1 MIASPPRKATMRDVS
16 RLAGVSQMT
25 VSRVLAEPERV
36 TETTRKRVME
46 AIEQLGY
53 VPDRVAGSLSSR
65 RTNFVTAILPTLTNS
80 NFADTAQGL
89 AEALRPKGYQLL
101 IGFTMYKLAEEE
113 RIIRAMLERR
123 PDAIVVAGTVHTKAA
138 TEMLLRAAIP
148 IVEIWGKPD
157 KPIDHSVGFS
167 NYEVGRAAA
176 RYLLSLGHRRIGA
189 LGSRTDAEAIDLRGE
204 RRLAGFS
211 AALREAGVSDEL
223 IVREGTAPVS
233 HEHGAR
239 TMSILLERA
248 PDVEAV
254 FAVSDVSAFGALM
267 ECHRRGIHVPG
278 QLSLMGFGD
287 FDIASQSVPAITTMG
302 VDAASIGV
310 RAGELLLD
318 LFDKIEK
325 SSLSISPSCIDVG
338 FKLVE
343 RQTTAPRPTGT
354 V

>member
-1 MIASPPRKATMRDVS
+1 MTARPPRKATMRDVS

-25 VSRVLAEPERV
+25 VSRVLADPDLV
-36 TETTRKRVME
+36 TEATRLRVMD
-46 AIEQLGY
+46 AIEQLSY

-65 RTNFVTAILPTLTNS
+65 RTNFVTLILPTLTNS

-89 AEALRPKGYQLL
+89 AEALRTKDYQLL
-101 IGFTMYKLAEEE
+101 IGFTMYRLAEEE

-123 PDAIVVAGTVHTKAA
+123 PDAVVVAGTVHTKAA
-138 TEMLLRAAIP
+138 TEMLFRAGIP

-189 LGSRTDAEAIDLRGE
+189 LGSRTDADAIDLRGE
-204 RRLAGFS
+204 SRLAGFS
-211 AALREAGVSDEL
+211 SVLREAGVSDEL

-233 HEHGAR
+233 HDHGAR
-239 TMSILLERA
+239 TISTLLDRA

-254 FAVSDVSAFGALM
+254 FAVSDISAFGALM
-267 ECHRRGIHVPG
+267 ECHRRGIKVPD
-278 QLSLMGFGD
+278 QISLMGFGD
-287 FDIASQSVPAITTMG
+287 FDIARQCVPAMTTVR
-302 VDAASIGV
+302 VDAVELG
-310 RAGELLLD
+310 RRTGELLLD
-318 LFDKIEK
+318 LFKKTDETQ
-325 SSLSISPSCIDVG
+325 LSVSPSRIDVG

-343 RQTTAPRPTGT
+343 RQTTAINKSKHF
-354 V
+354 